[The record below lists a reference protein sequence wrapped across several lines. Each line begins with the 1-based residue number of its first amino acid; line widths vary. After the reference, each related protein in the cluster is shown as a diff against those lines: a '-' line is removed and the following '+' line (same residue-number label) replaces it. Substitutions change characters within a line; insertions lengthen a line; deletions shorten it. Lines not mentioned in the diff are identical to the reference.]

1 MDKLYR
7 KTIVLEIQ
15 KIDLPYMSDIY
26 TEYLYK
32 NSSQEFLQ
40 SFKID
45 IHLLHE
51 VLFGHVKIQFYTI
64 NKGKRMNLGASKI
77 YFKDCYDN
85 KTLFLQTF
93 DILTVKEIEKANY
106 YNAQWNIVGKITFK
120 FTIYDSTSILNEK
133 PIDESW
139 TENSFV
145 KRVFNLCF
153 TPSKTETF
161 INLFGLFSNI
171 KEGRLLCNFWTIVG
185 VLPADFYYS
194 FLYGKCDKYN
204 CQGNLCIKELCEDKY
219 QYFEYEDAQKIY
231 SYMQEAAASFGNHFF
246 VKHLPIVREKHDVFN
261 SIYRAILERLEINET
276 DIIEYYPGD
285 VDMIGYLIYYKTE
298 KNIKQIS
305 ISLRGTVNAYDT
317 ISDLDAYYIEFQNG
331 YTHQGIKKLADM
343 FIDSVFPRIASIAK
357 ENNVDTFF
365 LTGFSLGGALSTLIH
380 LRIIEKYQFKVK
392 TVAFAA
398 PPTFSENIV
407 KKINEKCLDISIYIF
422 ENDMLARLSYGSI
435 LDLKYLCISISSSV
449 YLINTPNDLSIKI
462 DKIREDIKHN
472 SKYPKLYHPGK
483 LYHIMQFDEKYKVKR
498 VHYTFFSEIIF
509 CRNSIW
515 NHFLHNISNALT
527 YSLKKKK

>member
-161 INLFGLFSNI
+161 I
-171 KEGRLLCNFWTIVG
+171 
-185 VLPADFYYS
+185 
-194 FLYGKCDKYN
+194 
-204 CQGNLCIKELCEDKY
+204 
-219 QYFEYEDAQKIY
+219 YF
-231 SYMQEAAASFGNHFF
+231 F
-246 VKHLPIVREKHDVFN
+246 
-261 SIYRAILERLEINET
+261 
-276 DIIEYYPGD
+276 
-285 VDMIGYLIYYKTE
+285 
-298 KNIKQIS
+298 
-305 ISLRGTVNAYDT
+305 
-317 ISDLDAYYIEFQNG
+317 
-331 YTHQGIKKLADM
+331 
-343 FIDSVFPRIASIAK
+343 
-357 ENNVDTFF
+357 
-365 LTGFSLGGALSTLIH
+365 
-380 LRIIEKYQFKVK
+380 
-392 TVAFAA
+392 
-398 PPTFSENIV
+398 
-407 KKINEKCLDISIYIF
+407 
-422 ENDMLARLSYGSI
+422 
-435 LDLKYLCISISSSV
+435 
-449 YLINTPNDLSIKI
+449 
-462 DKIREDIKHN
+462 
-472 SKYPKLYHPGK
+472 
-483 LYHIMQFDEKYKVKR
+483 
-498 VHYTFFSEIIF
+498 
-509 CRNSIW
+509 
-515 NHFLHNISNALT
+515 
-527 YSLKKKK
+527 